1 MLTRCPSCTTTF
13 RVTPEQLKVRLG
25 RVRCG
30 QCQAVFN
37 ALDSLVEEAPQNAVP
52 PPAPIEASPEGP
64 PADTRPSVV
73 EMQVQEIL
81 APRRHGDA
89 AEIHVPGENP
99 ETTAPAAFL
108 DVAVVNLDET
118 LPANTGEEA
127 PGEVGA
133 DATQPA
139 PASPPSPDDAVADEL
154 LDGLMAELEHL
165 PPAPAVLETP
175 PATLLDIDFSADI
188 EAANDPVHLDA
199 PENEGEAPPA
209 VAEWQADTH
218 AQEPGPLPEATA
230 ASDSPEQPE
239 SPLAANTEDSAPV
252 EADYL
257 SAEPNPLLHDSAHQG
272 RSWPWAL
279 GTGMALGL
287 LLIQL
292 ALHYRVE
299 LAVLAP
305 QLKPVLEAACRPLGC
320 TVPLPHKIDLLSIES
335 SDLHPGTQKGRLNL
349 VATLKNRAPFAQELP
364 RLEITLTDVADRTLI
379 VKALQ
384 PADYLPKDINVDKG
398 FPAKK
403 EINVDLT
410 LEVGD
415 TPAAGYRLYLYHP

>member
-37 ALDSLVEEAPQNAVP
+37 ALDSLVEEAPQTAVP
-52 PPAPIEASPEGP
+52 PPAPIETKPEAP

-81 APRRHGDA
+81 APRRHGEA
-89 AEIHVPGENP
+89 TESHVPSENP

-108 DVAVVNLDET
+108 DVEVVNLDEM
-118 LPANTGEEA
+118 LPADAGENT
-127 PGEVGA
+127 PGEA
-133 DATQPA
+133 DATQPT
-139 PASPPSPDDAVADEL
+139 SPSPKSPDDAVADEL

-199 PENEGEAPPA
+199 PVNEGEAPPA

-218 AQEPGPLPEATA
+218 APESEPLAETAA
-230 ASDSPEQPE
+230 ASDSSEQPG
-239 SPLAANTEDSAPV
+239 SPPAANPEDSVPV

-292 ALHYRVE
+292 MLHYRVE

-384 PADYLPKDINVDKG
+384 PAEYLPKDINVDKG

-410 LEVGD
+410 LDVGD